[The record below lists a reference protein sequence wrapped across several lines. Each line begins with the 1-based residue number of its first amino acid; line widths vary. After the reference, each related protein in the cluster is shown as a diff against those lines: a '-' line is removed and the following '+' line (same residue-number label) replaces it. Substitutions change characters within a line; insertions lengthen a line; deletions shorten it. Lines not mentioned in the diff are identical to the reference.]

1 MIRNR
6 ITRIIAGVIS
16 CILVSVFVT
25 RFTLFFMN
33 NQKQWREND
42 NPTFSV
48 SNDVNDIYYKL
59 WIVGN
64 MWLRNLDEDGKFK
77 GNKEL
82 EKQTV
87 SALQELDC
95 MDSKGNIKLYD
106 IDNDYEY
113 LVSYGN
119 NSFSN
124 TDKSY
129 EEFNGDFV
137 MTRRNDNIFY
147 MRYHDW
153 SYLNGDFNVFDTNYG
168 MHYYYINGKGVAL
181 FDYDTTGLNSYV
193 DDLGATIY
201 YKTDGSTPLPD
212 EYYNFNYGYSYDG
225 GKYREEYFD
234 GQGNLILSE
243 ELTEDEYY
251 DRVNSLGKTPVYDED
266 GEIVSRETSPEYE
279 DGLYVYMDDRFI
291 KVEQEKFKTTQLKET
306 PLTIAIK
313 PSDAVISELENYF
326 KAREDGQKNAVHS
339 IMNDIPLLIV
349 ALVLVLFVL
358 ITGGYS
364 TKEKKFVMTVC
375 DKIFAEISVAFII
388 LAITCGVFFC
398 DMYEIYDFIQE
409 FYGEQMF
416 PAIYGVIYFL
426 LAGIILLMLNSLIT
440 RIKCRCFWKT
450 TFIYHFIATMWHWLD
465 KFRCFLADK
474 TLSRNMLRD
483 DKFTRRFIVRTVIF
497 GIAECFCTLL
507 FFDWGAYVP
516 FFFFSFILFGGYMA
530 LSILDLMAMNR
541 ISKHI
546 TAINSGDYTPHTEN
560 KYSSAY
566 CITQKLN
573 NISAGIQTAVDN
585 QVKSER
591 MKIDLVTNV
600 SHDLKTP
607 LTSIIS
613 YIDLLSSEEL
623 SPEAK
628 DYVTII
634 ENKSHRLKSMVED
647 LFDLA
652 KATSRTDIDMEKI
665 DAVILANQVLADLS
679 DKIEATGKQIKT
691 DIQAESAPVVAEGKK
706 MYRVFQNLIDN
717 ALKYSLDGTRIYFT
731 LKNEAG
737 YCVVTIKNIASYEM
751 NFAPDE
757 IIERFTRGDESR
769 STEGNGL
776 GLSIAKNFTEACGGM
791 FRISV
796 DGDVFTAEIK
806 LPINNIMQ

>member
-25 RFTLFFMN
+25 RFKLFFMN

-137 MTRRNDNIFY
+137 MTRRNDNILY

-153 SYLNGDFNVFDTNYG
+153 SYSNNDFNVFDTNYG

-326 KAREDGQKNAVHS
+326 KIREDGQKNAVHS

-364 TKEKKFVMTVC
+364 TKEKKFVMTVF

-388 LAITCGVFFC
+388 LAVTGGVFFC
-398 DMYEIYDFIQE
+398 DMYEIFDFIQE

-450 TFIYHFIATMWHWLD
+450 TFIYHFIVTIWKWLD
-465 KFRCFLADK
+465 KFRNFLADK

-483 DKFTRRFIVRTVIF
+483 DKFTRRFIVRTVAF

-516 FFFFSFILFGGYMA
+516 FFFFSFILFIGYMA

-679 DKIEATGKQIKT
+679 DKIEATGKQLKT
-691 DIQAESAPVVAEGKK
+691 DIQADSAPVVAEGKK